1 MEFLTYET
9 LPTPTT
15 NPGRP
20 ATKYPLSRLAIKEGF
35 KIPATDAGPIQKV
48 RAYIA
53 TRNCMLKPKR
63 FGCFQNVDGSIE
75 VYRIS

>member
-9 LPTPTT
+9 LP
-15 NPGRP
+15 NSVKSPGRP
-20 ATKYPLSRLAIKEGF
+20 ATKYPLSQLSIKQGF
-35 KIPATDAGPIQKV
+35 RIPAAEADPIQRVK
-48 RAYIA
+48 AYIA